1 MTTTSATALSRRS
14 FLGLG
19 ALTAFASGAAL
30 VGCAPQPSTTLAE
43 TSIAEEPKNTNW
55 VGEAP
60 QIDDADIVNTLET
73 DVLIVGA
80 GNGGM
85 ACAASCVDLGLDFIL
100 CEKNAAVEA
109 ARGFFGVVN
118 SIGEWH
124 YSSSGFSAMMF
135 EKRSRRPVGPL
146 ALVLL
151 CSILCSLLVMYYPRW
166 GWWCRLRTRAGR
178 SACSRLPRLPW
189 LLQAPLC
196 GQQSTSGKVI
206 GPDSSLAPMS
216 PKPRILQ
223 GLARVSLLLGVGCL
237 DKPAGSLFAKRKYLF
252 CCWSA
257 IR

>member
-118 SIGEWH
+118 SDCTKAAGVDIDPLKLLNEMSRYADFKNDPRVTKVWIDESAEMKQWLDGIAAKKGLKARTTAMAAPITTFPPFLMCMWPMNP
-124 YSSSGFSAMMF
+124 SSRAF
-135 EKRSRRPVGPL
+135 
-146 ALVLL
+146 LL
-151 CSILCSLLVMYYPRW
+151 KKQGASIC
-166 GWWCRLRTRAGR
+166 
-178 SACSRLPRLPW
+178 PW
-189 LLQAPLC
+189 
-196 GQQSTSGKVI
+196 T
-206 GPDSSLAPMS
+206 
-216 PKPRILQ
+216 
-223 GLARVSLLLGVGCL
+223 GLATYGLRNISMRR
-237 DKPAGSLFAKRKYLF
+237 DIK
-252 CCWSA
+252 
-257 IR
+257 

>member
-43 TSIAEEPKNTNW
+43 TSVAEEPKNTNW

-118 SIGEWH
+118 SDCTKAAGVDIDPLKLLNE
-124 YSSSGFSAMMF
+124 M
-135 EKRSRRPVGPL
+135 SRY
-146 ALVLL
+146 ADFK
-151 CSILCSLLVMYYPRW
+151 
-166 GWWCRLRTRAGR
+166 
-178 SACSRLPRLPW
+178 
-189 LLQAPLC
+189 
-196 GQQSTSGKVI
+196 STSQLK
-206 GPDSSLAPMS
+206 
-216 PKPRILQ
+216 
-223 GLARVSLLLGVGCL
+223 
-237 DKPAGSLFAKRKYLF
+237 
-252 CCWSA
+252 
-257 IR
+257 